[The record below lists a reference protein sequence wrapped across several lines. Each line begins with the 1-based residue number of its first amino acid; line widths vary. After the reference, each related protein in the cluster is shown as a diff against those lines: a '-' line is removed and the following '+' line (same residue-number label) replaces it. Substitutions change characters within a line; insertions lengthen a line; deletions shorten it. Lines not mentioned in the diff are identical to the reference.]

1 MKRIL
6 GLAGAIVIAG
16 LAFASSAYALASVT
30 INSFSYDPNDSSG
43 QTLVLKATNT
53 GNFSLDVFELQ
64 LAAGGYT
71 ISNVVLSVNGST
83 STIYCSPQNGAHP
96 AIDCTF
102 PPGLIIPSAAFT
114 ITFKVTPAYP
124 ANQSNFYSVDDG
136 SGLGS
141 GTVSGPT
148 PPAAPCPSITIAPP
162 VLPSAAPNQPYMESI
177 TASGGTAPYGF
188 AVAGGQ
194 LPPGIFLAANGVLSG
209 TPTTPGTYT
218 FAVIAGD
225 ANGCLGIRNFTIDVF
240 QPVKPP
246 PCACSRI
253 KLKLDP
259 TLLNK
264 KRLRPDQHD
273 FGVGFVWR
281 MTCTSGNG
289 GCTATVSFRPPK
301 VFAGSVPVPASNFHL
316 NIKRVTFTC
325 GGPCGKST
333 TGRLQIK
340 MLSRAQ
346 LSSLFGRTLAYRIV
360 TRCAGVTR
368 VATVRVFIDD
378 HGVLRRPA

>member
-64 LAAGGYT
+64 LAAGGYL

-188 AVAGGQ
+188 AVAGGR
-194 LPPGIFLAANGVLSG
+194 LPPGSSWRRTGCCPGRRRHRAPTPSPSSRATQTAAWASA
-209 TPTTPGTYT
+209 TSRSTCSSRSSRPG
-218 FAVIAGD
+218 G
-225 ANGCLGIRNFTIDVF
+225 
-240 QPVKPP
+240 Q
-246 PCACSRI
+246 CSRI

-346 LSSLFGRTLAYRIV
+346 LSSLFGRTLASRIV